1 MARQA
6 VGQGGASG
14 KVGFW
19 LWGLTIFAMFLILV
33 PATVIVF
40 SLGSLP
46 TIVAGLVD
54 RSKDKFAT
62 FCVGG
67 MNFCGV
73 FPYLLKLWFDD
84 HSISAAMNIVSDVF
98 ALAVMYAAAGFGW
111 ALFIS
116 IPPVVASFLNVIAER
131 RVIYLRS
138 VQKAII
144 NEWGNTVTEQMEQ
157 APQAVEISQTPPG
170 APSAG

>member
-6 VGQGGASG
+6 VGQGGFGG
-14 KVGFW
+14 KSGFW
-19 LWGLTIFAMFLILV
+19 LWGVTIFVMVLILV

-40 SLGSLP
+40 SLGALP
-46 TIVAGLVD
+46 TIVAWLID
-54 RSKDKFAT
+54 RSKEKFAT

-84 HSISAAMNIVSDVF
+84 HSVSAAMNIVSDVF

-116 IPPVVASFLNVIAER
+116 IPPVVAAFLNVIAER

-138 VQKAII
+138 VQKGITS
-144 NEWGNTVTEQMEQ
+144 EWGHALTDQSEE
-157 APQAVEISQTPPG
+157 APQSEPANTPPDN
-170 APSAG
+170 PSTG

>member
-6 VGQGGASG
+6 VGQGGFAG
-14 KVGFW
+14 KSGFW
-19 LWGLTIFAMFLILV
+19 LWGVTIFVMVLILV
-33 PATVIVF
+33 PATVIVLL
-40 SLGSLP
+40 LGSLP
-46 TIVAGLVD
+46 TIVAWLID

-84 HSISAAMNIVSDVF
+84 HSISAALNIVSDVF

-116 IPPVVASFLNVIAER
+116 IPPVVAAFLNVIAER

-138 VQKAII
+138 VQKAITS
-144 NEWGNTVTEQMEQ
+144 EWGHSVTDQMGE
-157 APQAVEISQTPPG
+157 APPPENAETPPG
-170 APSAG
+170 QPTTT

>member
-6 VGQGGASG
+6 VGQSGFSG

-19 LWGLTIFAMFLILV
+19 LWGFAIFSMVLILA

-46 TIVAGLVD
+46 TIVAWLVD

-73 FPYLLKLWFDD
+73 FPYLLKLWFDE
-84 HSISAAMNIVSDVF
+84 HSVSAAMNIVSDVF

-116 IPPVVASFLNVIAER
+116 IPPVVAAFLNVIAES
-131 RVIYLRS
+131 RVTYLRS
-138 VQKAII
+138 VQKAIT
-144 NEWGNTVTEQMEQ
+144 NEWGHVTAEQPEPT
-157 APQAVEISQTPPG
+157 PQPESEQTPP
-170 APSAG
+170 AEPTAS